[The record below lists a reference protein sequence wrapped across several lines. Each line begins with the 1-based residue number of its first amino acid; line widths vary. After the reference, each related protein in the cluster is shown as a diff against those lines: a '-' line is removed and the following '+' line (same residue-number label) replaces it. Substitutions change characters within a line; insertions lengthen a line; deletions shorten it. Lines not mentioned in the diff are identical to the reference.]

1 MEVGQKA
8 VIYGDDTGVSGDDAG
23 IAFISSFG
31 QGAPAFVSARKL
43 GPNNPKV
50 GNRCSTAVVHLQHTW
65 AAVISAMLCI
75 CCMMTAQPAILAA
88 DNCCSVTC
96 VHSAM

>member
-1 MEVGQKA
+1 MTTTYSNNTDYAPFDVDVTTIDPGDAALMGVGQKA

-50 GNRCSTAVVHLQHTW
+50 GR
-65 AAVISAMLCI
+65 
-75 CCMMTAQPAILAA
+75 
-88 DNCCSVTC
+88 
-96 VHSAM
+96 